1 METMHATT
9 ILAVRR
15 GQQVVMAGDGQ
26 VTAGSTVLKAK
37 AKKVRKVYHGR
48 ILAGFAG
55 STADAFTLFELFE
68 NRIEEFHG
76 DLSRASVE
84 LAKYWRSDKVLR
96 RLEAMMIVADKK
108 KLYLLSGNGDVI
120 EPDEG
125 VIGIGS
131 GGAYAYA
138 AAKALYTSTDLSAE
152 KIARTAMGIAAE
164 ICIYTNS
171 NIVVEELS

>member
-15 GQQVVMAGDGQ
+15 GQQVVMVGDGQ

-37 AKKVRKVYHGR
+37 AKKVRKIYHGR

-76 DLSRASVE
+76 DLSRAAVE

-138 AAKALYTSTDLSAE
+138 AAKALCANTDLAAD
-152 KIARTAMGIAAE
+152 KIARLAMGIASE
-164 ICIYTNS
+164 ICIYTNA
-171 NIVVEELS
+171 NIVVEELL